1 MSSTNSYYLLSM
13 AGDARQQAAPDET
26 LAMFV
31 SSIQSVIREQI
42 NKDLASYI
50 EEVRSYEREGGGDGS
65 LVAFAVGAFPRRL
78 QRDTKWTRICSKVR
92 HHVMRT
98 FLASACVQR
107 SHSLT
112 LRSLPFVPSLLFVH
126 QLRMDLMEDVA
137 RQVSSETK
145 NMLESNLSASVKDVV
160 GSMGLVSGSG
170 IGTGNLEEVCKKIVE
185 ADGFEVVWN
194 KIDKVS
200 EDMKEI
206 KMDVVGRVEEVENR
220 CDSAS

>member
-1 MSSTNSYYLLSM
+1 M

-65 LVAFAVGAFPRRL
+65 LVAFAVGAFPRGL

-98 FLASACVQR
+98 FFSQRLRAALTLTYFALASIC
-107 SHSLT
+107 S
-112 LRSLPFVPSLLFVH
+112 F
-126 QLRMDLMEDVA
+126 
-137 RQVSSETK
+137 SSFC
-145 NMLESNLSASVKDVV
+145 ASVAN
-160 GSMGLVSGSG
+160 GSHGRRGKASIFRNQEYAG
-170 IGTGNLEEVCKKIVE
+170 I
-185 ADGFEVVWN
+185 
-194 KIDKVS
+194 
-200 EDMKEI
+200 
-206 KMDVVGRVEEVENR
+206 
-220 CDSAS
+220 

>member
-1 MSSTNSYYLLSM
+1 
-13 AGDARQQAAPDET
+13 
-26 LAMFV
+26 
-31 SSIQSVIREQI
+31 
-42 NKDLASYI
+42 
-50 EEVRSYEREGGGDGS
+50 
-65 LVAFAVGAFPRRL
+65 
-78 QRDTKWTRICSKVR
+78 
-92 HHVMRT
+92 
-98 FLASACVQR
+98 
-107 SHSLT
+107 
-112 LRSLPFVPSLLFVH
+112 
-126 QLRMDLMEDVA
+126 MEDVA